1 VILERLTFRYLY
13 AKYIVRKNNI
23 VHTILSSY
31 GREKSMNA
39 LQRKDDINVIPV
51 LPGNVPVTMPKLPIH
66 IVINT
71 AQQFKAIS
79 DPIRSRILGI
89 IQNQPATAKQIADS
103 LNASPGAIGH
113 HLHVLEAAGL
123 AQVVARRLIRG
134 IVANYYTR
142 TARIF
147 KYDLPREVTGT
158 TSINLDI
165 IAKAYEEQAEAE
177 ANEEVDVYQSAA
189 FPHIR
194 LSPERAAY
202 YSERINM
209 LIDNILR
216 ETPDPDGKV
225 YGVLAT
231 MFMSPAYLQ
240 GPSAFLP
247 SESAETD

>member
-1 VILERLTFRYLY
+1 MNVLQ
-13 AKYIVRKNNI
+13 NN
-23 VHTILSSY
+23 
-31 GREKSMNA
+31 
-39 LQRKDDINVIPV
+39 DDTDVIPV
-51 LPGNVPVTMPKLPIH
+51 LPGNVPVTMPELPVR

-89 IQNQPATAKQIADS
+89 IQNHPATAKQIADS

-147 KYDLPREVTGT
+147 MYDLPREVTGD

-165 IAKAYEEQAEAE
+165 IAKAYEELAEAE
-177 ANEEVDVYQSAA
+177 ANMKEDVNQCAG
-189 FPHIR
+189 FPHVR
-194 LSPERAAY
+194 LSPERAKY
-202 YSERINM
+202 YSER
-209 LIDNILR
+209 LQSLVDDVLS
-216 ETPDPDGKV
+216 EASDPKGKV
-225 YGVLAT
+225 YGILVS
-231 MFMSPAYLQ
+231 MFTAPDYIQ
-240 GPSAFLP
+240 GPAVVLP
-247 SESAETD
+247 LESTDTD